1 MSLTCHLLSFTFLFL
16 YLNVTCNFLCIFNS
30 IFHLPDTL
38 LNSILFFL
46 TILIGWF
53 SSRDM
58 SRIEPD
64 CKNYKR
70 FVNNKC
76 DRSCKKSLNKARI
89 RTAQGLRLKNAQI
102 KKHDES
108 NIYDQTYKHSQTYR
122 WRRH

>member
-1 MSLTCHLLSFTFLFL
+1 MVFLQNILDDTYMSSPFFHFSFPIFKCYWYFFE
-16 YLNVTCNFLCIFNS
+16 YIQLN
-30 IFHLPDTL
+30 LPFTVSDTW

-58 SRIEPD
+58 SRIELD

-76 DRSCKKSLNKARI
+76 DRSCKKLLNKARI
-89 RTAQGLRLKNAQI
+89 RTAQGLRLKNAEI
-102 KKHDES
+102 KK
-108 NIYDQTYKHSQTYR
+108 T
-122 WRRH
+122 